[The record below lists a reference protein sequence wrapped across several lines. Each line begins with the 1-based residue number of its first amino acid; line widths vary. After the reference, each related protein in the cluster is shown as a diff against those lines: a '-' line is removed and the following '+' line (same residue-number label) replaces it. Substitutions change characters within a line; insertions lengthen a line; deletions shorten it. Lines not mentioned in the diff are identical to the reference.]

1 MKQNKKGNILLP
13 LISGIAILA
22 VLAGGFLWL
31 NLSKMQKSEN
41 PILLNPPDIPGNNQ
55 AVEQI
60 MISDLDDSWQLAVNE
75 KYHYQIQVPKTTEGS
90 HHPDDLRF
98 YYQSTNHQ
106 RAFLGSIS
114 IGLVGMI
121 NESPEKFLGK
131 MYPSPPSITTESL
144 NGLTFYK
151 TEARKDGSGTYYY
164 TYFVLGPDNLFFTI
178 HFVTSDLNLSA
189 DEYHKALRSFKF
201 TKTPAKLPRSLVLS
215 GVVKETSGNCMPG
228 TTISRTCRSVPRSTK
243 VYIYP
248 LSKLTD
254 GAGHMAEPD
263 KMITQTMSGPD
274 GQYLVNLS
282 AGSYSVF
289 IDDNGRKYCSTMDG
303 HGFAC
308 KVTLYETPE
317 EMHLKIDHASY

>member
-98 YYQSTNHQ
+98 DYQSTNHQ

-164 TYFVLGPDNLFFTI
+164 TYFVLGPD
-178 HFVTSDLNLSA
+178 S
-189 DEYHKALRSFKF
+189 
-201 TKTPAKLPRSLVLS
+201 
-215 GVVKETSGNCMPG
+215 
-228 TTISRTCRSVPRSTK
+228 
-243 VYIYP
+243 
-248 LSKLTD
+248 
-254 GAGHMAEPD
+254 
-263 KMITQTMSGPD
+263 
-274 GQYLVNLS
+274 QYLVNLS